1 MGAAGFDKS
10 AIRAPGAVTD
20 PGFHLTCPFPR
31 ESVCLMSPSLTPTHL
46 LLTLFPF
53 SHISPFL
60 LLRVLSVSLC
70 MMSHPPSSSPPPP
83 PSVPPPG
90 LIHCQVH
97 LPLPHQPFWVYPL
110 TPSFHLPTHLIVRN
124 GLTCCGGCGEGG
136 LTTGTNC

>member
-46 LLTLFPF
+46 LPLTRFPF
-53 SHISPFL
+53 SHVSRLFPL
-60 LLRVLSVSLC
+60 LHVLAAPLC
-70 MMSHPPSSSPPPP
+70 VMSHPPSSSPPASP

-97 LPLPHQPFWVYPL
+97 LPLPHRPLWVFTL
-110 TPSFHLPTHLIVRN
+110 AASFYLPTHLEMVLAAVEAKER
-124 GLTCCGGCGEGG
+124 EG
-136 LTTGTNC
+136 